1 MCYRVHAQKE
11 VKKNDPS
18 HNFELNEAP
27 YTQLQIWFNFDNTFL
42 QISRKLS
49 NYPYNLPG
57 LDQLSFWERSTYFE
71 NIDFLVIGAGIVGL
85 SAAIEL
91 QKKNKA
97 AKIVVLE
104 RGYLPSGASTK
115 NAGFACFGSVT
126 EILDDLQ
133 KMDETVVWN
142 TVEKRWKGLQNLRSL
157 VGDDSMELQTNG
169 SWDLIRE
176 SDTNKLS
183 TLTHELDYLNR
194 QMECISG
201 EKEVF
206 TFDPNCAAQFGFEGI
221 KGSFKNRLEGQ
232 IHTGKLITK
241 LHQLAIELG
250 VHCLFGIEVIALQ
263 SNLYHCSLQ
272 TSIGFFKAK
281 QVLVCTNGFASQLLP
296 HLHVKPAR
304 AQVLVTTPIENLKI
318 KGTFHYQQGYYYF
331 RNIEDRILLGGGRN
345 LDFERETSTELTTT
359 TQIMDALKNLLRDVI
374 LPKNSFDI
382 AYQWSGIMGVGPVKA
397 PIVER
402 IDERISVGVRMGGM
416 GVAIGS
422 LIGKELAELFD

>member
-1 MCYRVHAQKE
+1 LV
-11 VKKNDPS
+11 
-18 HNFELNEAP
+18 LNGP
-27 YTQLQIWFNFDNTFL
+27 LYKQLQIWFNFDLRFL

-49 NYPYNLPG
+49 NNPYKLPDI
-57 LDQLSFWERSTYFE
+57 DQLSFWERNTYFE
-71 NIDFLVIGAGIVGL
+71 NIDFLIVGAGIVGF
-85 SAAIEL
+85 STAIEL
-91 QKKNKA
+91 RKKHSS
-97 AKIVVLE
+97 AKVVILE

-133 KMDETVVWN
+133 NMNESVVWN

-176 SDTNKLS
+176 SDTTDLRSLAEK
-183 TLTHELDYLNR
+183 LDYLNYNIR
-194 QMECISG
+194 VITG
-201 EKEVF
+201 EKEVYS
-206 TFDPNCAAQFGFEGI
+206 FDPHCAENFGFGGI

-241 LHQLAIELG
+241 LHQLATELG
-250 VHCLFGIEVIALQ
+250 VHFLFGIEVIALQ

-296 HLHVKPAR
+296 HLKVKPAR
-304 AQVLVTTPIENLKI
+304 AQVLVTTPIQNLRV

-345 LDFERETSTELTTT
+345 LDFEGETTTELTTT
-359 TQIMDALKNLLRDVI
+359 THIVDALKNLLREVI
-374 LPKNSFDI
+374 LPRDHFDI

-402 IDERISVGVRMGGM
+402 LDERISIGVRMGGM